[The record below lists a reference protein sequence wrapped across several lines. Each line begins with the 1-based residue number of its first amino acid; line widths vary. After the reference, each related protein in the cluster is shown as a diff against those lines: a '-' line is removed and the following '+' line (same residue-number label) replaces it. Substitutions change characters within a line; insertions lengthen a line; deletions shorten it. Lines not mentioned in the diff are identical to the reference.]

1 MRASSFFMRHINWV
15 EIAFGVAAVCFMASC
30 TELSRPEPNP
40 YLAET
45 QPPPKQEF
53 RWSNGPL
60 PKSLDPA
67 RASAAPETDVV
78 RAIYEGLTEID
89 AKTLDAVPGVAEKWS
104 VSEDGKT
111 WTFTLR
117 KNAKWSNGRS
127 VTADDFVRSWQR
139 LYDLGENA
147 AHRQLLSNLAVG
159 PGNVPTPTAAEPED
173 FVETPEL
180 EAPPP
185 QVESPDAS
193 TERAET
199 DPLKSVRLAVSAAD
213 GHTLIVKLNKAD
225 EEFPKLVAHPI
236 FRPVF
241 GSGAQFDE
249 EKLDAKIVT
258 NGAFQITEI
267 SPASVLLERSETYWN
282 KENVKLDRVEFVPVE
297 KADEALEAYRT
308 GKVDAVTNTEF
319 APLAQK
325 VFSPYA
331 DFRKSAF
338 AALNF
343 LEINHT
349 KPPFNDRRVREALAI
364 SIERER
370 LSPGELEGTTLPA
383 LSFLP
388 FAKSGQAKLTQDK
401 ERARELLEQAGFED
415 GRGFPVV
422 RLIVNRNDTQ
432 QRVAR
437 AVVKMWKEN
446 LGIDTEL
453 VVKETS
459 EISQVRESRDF
470 DVLRRGVVL
479 PIPNESVCMSAILGF
494 DQRDELPENINAPT
508 ALPSPVRSVDPFV
521 SQSPNT
527 NQNTANEQPADQSL
541 TEAVALYELHAIP
554 LYFPTSFALVKPYVT
569 GFEMNSLDAPLLS
582 EVSIDSSWQPR

>member
-1 MRASSFFMRHINWV
+1 MRAASFLMRHVNWV
-15 EIAFGVAAVCFMASC
+15 EIAFGVAAVCFLASC

-53 RWSNGPL
+53 RWSNGPM

-67 RASAAPETDVV
+67 RAAAAPETDVV

-89 AKTLDAVPGVAEKWS
+89 SKTLEAVPAAAEKWT
-104 VSEDGKT
+104 VSEDLKT
-111 WTFTLR
+111 WTFALR
-117 KNAKWSNGRS
+117 KDARWSDGKP

-139 LYDLGENA
+139 LYELGETA
-147 AHRQLLSNLAVG
+147 AHRQLLSSFAVG
-159 PGNVPTPTAAEPED
+159 TGQASTPFAAEPED
-173 FVETPEL
+173 FVE
-180 EAPPP
+180 
-185 QVESPDAS
+185 SPDTEATPQTKPPDAAVKVET
-193 TERAET
+193 TERVK
-199 DPLKSVRLAVSAAD
+199 LVLLAVSAAD
-213 GHTLIVKLNKAD
+213 RHTLVVNLNRAD
-225 EEFPKLVAHPI
+225 KEFPKLVAHAI
-236 FRPVF
+236 FRPVPGN
-241 GSGAQFDE
+241 GSQFE
-249 EKLDAKIVT
+249 QEKLSAKIVT
-258 NGAFQITEI
+258 NGAFRISEI
-267 SPASVLLERSETYWN
+267 DPTSLSLKRSETYWN

-308 GKVDAVTNTEF
+308 GKVDAVTNAEF

-343 LEINHT
+343 LEINHA

-370 LSPGELEGTTLPA
+370 LSPNELEGATLPA

-388 FAKSGQAKLTQDK
+388 FASGGEAKLTQDR

-415 GRGFPVV
+415 GRGFPVI
-422 RLIVNRNDTQ
+422 RLVVNRNDTQ

-453 VVKETS
+453 VIKETS
-459 EISQVRESRDF
+459 EIPAIRAARDF

-479 PIPNESVCMSAILGF
+479 LVPNESVCMSAILGF
-494 DQRDELPENINAPT
+494 DQRDELPENVNIPAAPT
-508 ALPSPVRSVDPFV
+508 PTPFRSIDPFFT
-521 SQSPNT
+521 QSPNT
-527 NQNTANEQPADQSL
+527 DQDASGEPPVDQSL

-554 LYFPTSFALVKPYVT
+554 LYFPTSFALVKPYVY
-569 GFEMNSLDAPLLS
+569 GFETNSLDAPLLS
-582 EVSIDSSWQPR
+582 EVSIDSNWQPR